1 MNLRDIFVSV
11 GCCAAALGLSSCK
24 HLRAGELQ
32 SGTETVSRT
41 NERCSVIQPG
51 VAPVAETAGCERIDG
66 HVRVEFGSRMPNSSG
81 YGRPVASP
89 VAVRLDDG
97 TQSRGHLRLPAGESG
112 MDQYRR

>member
-11 GCCAAALGLSSCK
+11 GCCAAAVCLGFGK
-24 HLRAGELQ
+24 PARADELQ
-32 SGTETVSRT
+32 SSNETASRAT
-41 NERCSVIQPG
+41 DRCAASG
-51 VAPVAETAGCERIDG
+51 APVEETAGCERIDG

-97 TQSRGHLRLPAGESG
+97 TQSRGHLRLPARESG
-112 MDQYRR
+112 TDQYRR

>member
-66 HVRVEFGSRMPNSSG
+66 HVRVEFGSRMPNPSG
-81 YGRPVASP
+81 YSS
-89 VAVRLDDG
+89 VAVRMDEG
-97 TQSRGHLRLPAGESG
+97 TPSRGHLRLPAGDSG
-112 MDQYRR
+112 LDPFRR

>member
-11 GCCAAALGLSSCK
+11 GCCAAAVCLVFGKPARADEFQSSNETA
-24 HLRAGELQ
+24 LRATDRCAA
-32 SGTETVSRT
+32 SG
-41 NERCSVIQPG
+41 
-51 VAPVAETAGCERIDG
+51 APVEKTASCERIDG

-97 TQSRGHLRLPAGESG
+97 TKSRAHLRLPAGESG